1 MRSRASCTWGSSRF
15 STTAPITFNLCIALL
30 KPSCGPSRISSNPA
44 VSQTA
49 KRQPSNLKLVKST
62 GRAPSKDAN
71 ASEASSTER
80 QRGPIVSKRAHS
92 GTTPLKD
99 SRPLVV
105 LSPTKS
111 FQAAGTLTDPPVSDP
126 IAKAANP
133 NATDAA
139 APEEE
144 PPETA
149 E

>member
-1 MRSRASCTWGSSRF
+1 MIF
-15 STTAPITFNLCIALL
+15 STTAPIACNLFFALL
-30 KPSCGPSRISSNPA
+30 KPACGSSRMSSNAA

-49 KRQPSNLKLVKST
+49 KRHPSNVELVKST
-62 GRAPSKDAN
+62 GRSPSRAAK

-99 SRPLVV
+99 NRSLVV

-111 FQAAGTLTDPPVSDP
+111 FQAAGTLTEPPVSDP
-126 IAKAANP
+126 IARAANP